1 MPLVATQEGTS
12 LLWQWILGILP
23 PSLPIVHLIGS
34 AFTPEHV
41 STMADYTAVELVVD
55 GYAPIIL
62 TAPAANWALA
72 PIPAGTQA
80 THVQIS
86 WTFTGSCV
94 VYGYWLSD
102 NSDATALWGE
112 TFASPYPFSVGG
124 GFFPLSLPFTLT
136 SQP

>member
-1 MPLVATQEGTS
+1 MLVATQEGTS

-23 PSLPIVHLIGS
+23 TSIPIVHLIGS
-34 AFTPEHV
+34 AFTPLHT
-41 STMADYTAVELVVD
+41 SKMADYDAVELAVA

-62 TAPAANWALA
+62 TAPAANWTLA
-72 PIPAGTQA
+72 PIGAGTQA
-80 THVQIS
+80 THVQID
-86 WTFTGSCV
+86 WTFTGACG

-102 NSDATALWGE
+102 NSDAYALWGE
-112 TFASPYPFSVGG
+112 TFASPYLFPAGG